1 MLKFAVLTAALLA
14 ATSLVAASAPM
25 AEAVAEPMASPEALA
40 ALDPTLPGRRL
51 CRGFDAS
58 GAVLEQQ
65 LKLAAA
71 YAQQSGFAAG
81 ELGLYQGISR
91 SDLPTGGMNEQA
103 RLYFDQGLALAYG
116 FNHQAAIR
124 SFRRARA
131 LDPSCAMCAWGI
143 AMANGPNI
151 NSGMDDDGN
160 RAALVALEEAQRLS
174 DGLPPLAQ
182 ELIAA
187 QAARYSAA
195 PGADRAAL
203 DAAYADAMLAIA
215 AKNPASDDLAVL
227 AAEAAM
233 NTSPWNYWDL
243 ETGEPRAR
251 IAEAV
256 ALVEAVMARNPTHP
270 QASHLYIH
278 LLELPQPGRAEAA
291 ADRLAASAPAALGH
305 LVHMPAHIY
314 YRTGRYR
321 DSIAANIAAAR
332 ADEAYLRH
340 VGDGGL
346 YRFGYYPHNVHFLL
360 SSAQMMGD
368 VSTVFG
374 QTEKLKTILDVDV
387 ARALPWVQAIHAAP
401 HFALA
406 QYGSPEAILAL
417 TATPSELAYV
427 EAMRHYARAVAHAR
441 NGDRAGFAKEQAAL
455 DALIDA
461 PGVTAMVAAGFP
473 APDILRLASAVA
485 SGRLALEAGQPREAV
500 AQFRRAVE
508 LQKAIPYNEPPY
520 WYYPVSQS
528 LGAALYLA
536 GEYSEARDAFRQALI
551 EAPND
556 GMALYGLARTERRLG
571 HRPEAQAA
579 EAALARVW
587 LGEPGWLRMER
598 L

>member
-1 MLKFAVLTAALLA
+1 MFKFAALAASLLA
-14 ATSLVAASAPM
+14 TTSLVAASGPLP
-25 AEAVAEPMASPEALA
+25 EPMASPEALA
-40 ALDPTLPGRRL
+40 ALDPTLPGRKL

-58 GAVLEQQ
+58 EAVLGQR
-65 LKLAAA
+65 LALAATH
-71 YAQQSGFAAG
+71 AQQAGFAAA
-81 ELGLYQGISR
+81 EQGLYRGIAR
-91 SDLPTGGMNEQA
+91 SDLPTGEMNPQA

-124 SFRRARA
+124 SFRHARA
-131 LDPSCAMCAWGI
+131 LEPSCAMCSWGI

-151 NSGMDDDGN
+151 NAGMDDDGN
-160 RAALVALEEAQRLS
+160 RAALTALDEAVRLS
-174 DGLPPLAQ
+174 DGLPTLAK

-195 PGADRAAL
+195 PDADRATL

-233 NTSPWNYWDL
+233 NTAPWDYWDL
-243 ETGEPRAR
+243 NTGEPRPR
-251 IAEAV
+251 IADAV
-256 ALVEAVMARNPTHP
+256 ALIEAVMARNPAHP

-278 LLELPQPGRAEAA
+278 LLELPQPTRAEAA
-291 ADRLAASAPAALGH
+291 ADRLVKSAPATLGH

-314 YRTGRYR
+314 YRIGRYR

-332 ADEAYLRH
+332 ADEAYLSD
-340 VGDGGL
+340 VGDNGL

-360 SSAQMMGD
+360 ASAQVMGD
-368 VSTVFG
+368 VSTVIG
-374 QTEKLKTILDVDV
+374 QTEKLKTILDVDT
-387 ARALPWVQAIHAAP
+387 ARALPWIQAIHAAP

-406 QYGSPEAILAL
+406 QYGSSEAILAL
-417 TATPSELAYV
+417 TAKPSELAYV

-441 NGDRAGFAKEQAAL
+441 KGDRAAFAKELAGL
-455 DALIDA
+455 DALVDA
-461 PGVTAMVAAGFP
+461 PDIAAMVDAGFP

-485 SGRLALEAGQPREAV
+485 TGRLALESGRPAEAV
-500 AQFRRAVE
+500 TQFRRAVE
-508 LQKAIPYNEPPY
+508 LQKAIPYTEPPY

-528 LGAALYLA
+528 LGAALYQA
-536 GEYSEARDAFRQALI
+536 GRYSEARDAFRHALI
-551 EAPND
+551 EAPNS

-579 EAALARVW
+579 EAALGRAW
-587 LGEPGWLRMER
+587 LGEPGWLRMDR